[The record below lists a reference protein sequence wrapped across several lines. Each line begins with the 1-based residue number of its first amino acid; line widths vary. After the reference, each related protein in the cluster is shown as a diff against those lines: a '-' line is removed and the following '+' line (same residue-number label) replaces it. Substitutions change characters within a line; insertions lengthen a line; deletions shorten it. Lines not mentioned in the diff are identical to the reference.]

1 MRECLLMLIIYGLG
15 LGFVVC
21 GLISHDGD
29 INIAYMTVINMPGSI
44 QPPVYHI
51 HWYENHISYFFWEG
65 WTFSQITLIKCL
77 RQMRIRAR

>member
-21 GLISHDGD
+21 GLISDDGD
-29 INIAYMTVINMPGSI
+29 ISMVYMSVINMSGNI

-51 HWYENHISYFFWEG
+51 KWHENHNS
-65 WTFSQITLIKCL
+65 FSG
-77 RQMRIRAR
+77 RVGHSH